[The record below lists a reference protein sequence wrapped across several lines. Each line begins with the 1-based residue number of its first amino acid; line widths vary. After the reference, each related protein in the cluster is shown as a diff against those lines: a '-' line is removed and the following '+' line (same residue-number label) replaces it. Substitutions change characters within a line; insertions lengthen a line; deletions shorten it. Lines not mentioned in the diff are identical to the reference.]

1 MYTHAQG
8 NIKVIP
14 QHAIRA
20 YGRMK
25 LELRPFLTS
34 AIGGSNWTALCS
46 GHITLENEHRYVEL
60 WECPLGQCGK
70 SREWTD
76 PFLLPTI
83 EPGFVASFPHIL
95 VSLILS
101 V

>member
-8 NIKVIP
+8 NSKVIP
-14 QHAIRA
+14 QHKIRA

-34 AIGGSNWTALCS
+34 AIGVSNWPALCS
-46 GHITLENEHRYVEL
+46 GHIIPGNEHRYVEL

-70 SREWTD
+70 SRE
-76 PFLLPTI
+76 
-83 EPGFVASFPHIL
+83 
-95 VSLILS
+95 
-101 V
+101 

>member
-1 MYTHAQG
+1 MYTRAQG
-8 NIKVIP
+8 NSKFIP

-25 LELRPFLTS
+25 VELRPFLNS
-34 AIGGSNWTALCS
+34 AIDGSNRTALYC
-46 GHITLENEHRYVEL
+46 GHITLGNEHRYVEL

-70 SREWTD
+70 SREETD

-83 EPGFVASFPHIL
+83 EPGFVASFPHSL